1 MIEYK
6 LSASPSLETSVVYA
20 KQLLLNFC
28 QRANERWA
36 GQMLLFCIYIYI
48 YTIGFFFYYLSIWKD
63 CIRRVEKASWCS
75 SLVGVNILKICA
87 LAEPSNWQGFPTFWR
102 GIKRRGGKRKGNEK
116 KRKENT
122 WCIWCVLYLYY
133 SILFSLFSPFWQ
145 SLTFFLFGN
154 FSPLQ
159 KPFGWCLTRGRAPPF
174 CSALMEIADSIFPS
188 SLRPFLLYIY
198 IYWARIT
205 RGSSLVFVGRGNGS
219 RRTEETCD

>member
-48 YTIGFFFYYLSIWKD
+48 YTIGFFFTIWSIWKD

-133 SILFSLFSPFWQ
+133 SILFSLSPHFDNLSLSFS
-145 SLTFFLFGN
+145 LAT
-154 FSPLQ
+154 
-159 KPFGWCLTRGRAPPF
+159 
-174 CSALMEIADSIFPS
+174 
-188 SLRPFLLYIY
+188 FLLFKSLLDDV
-198 IYWARIT
+198 WHEEGPRPSARLWW
-205 RGSSLVFVGRGNGS
+205 R
-219 RRTEETCD
+219 